1 MDNIWYLAVV
11 GVSVWLNLR
20 FLKRRTLFSRAI
32 AIVLG
37 LFFPL
42 LSTFVY
48 WLRRP
53 RGGEEQSKSVS
64 TLPAPTIDAVPHESE
79 VPDDGY
85 LCLGNG
91 YFGGEVVGESNYL
104 PAIRKAAGGLGER
117 ETIAELKREPQ
128 NKYDKNAVVV
138 LIAKAVVGYIPRE
151 DAPRYHKLIDQL
163 ARMGKRTLVRAQVFY
178 SADADEKFGS
188 VRIDIRDPEL
198 ALAIN
203 YSMITTGSRIWP
215 TGRSIQITDEAK
227 NMDAIANMIS
237 KAPAGTPFAAY
248 FTLRLD
254 ETNPDKPAV
263 EVCYAGTRVGLLSAA
278 TGKKFSPVVARTKE
292 TNKEFFVLGEV
303 AGNSLAVEIRLD
315 AKNPE
320 ELSEDEVK
328 ALLS

>member
-20 FLKRRTLFSRAI
+20 FLKRHTLVSRAI
-32 AIVLG
+32 AIFLG
-37 LFFPL
+37 LFLPL
-42 LSTFVY
+42 VSTLIY

-53 RGGEEQSKSVS
+53 RAGVEQSMPVS
-64 TLPAPTIDAVPHESE
+64 SLPNPTNDAAPLEPGI
-79 VPDDGY
+79 PDDGY

-104 PAIRKAAGGLGER
+104 PAIRKAAGGPGER

-163 ARMGKRTLVRAQVFY
+163 AKMGKRTLVRAQVFY

-227 NMDAIANMIS
+227 NMDAIAKMIS
-237 KAPAGTPFAAY
+237 TAPAGTPFAAY

-278 TGKKFSPVVARTKE
+278 TGKKFSPVVAQTKE
-292 TNKEFFVLGEV
+292 TNNEFFVLGEV

-328 ALLS
+328 ALLG